1 MMIKVLGSAQDAGVP
16 HVACHC
22 PTCADARRNPGHAR
36 RGPSLGIYDEVD
48 GSAWMM
54 DASPH
59 FDLQLEMLW
68 EAVRA
73 VRGRDRFPLDGIFL
87 THAHF
92 GHYWGL
98 GFLGKEAASPKGIPV
113 YCTPD
118 MQKFLAQNRPFADLI
133 ARENIIVHPV
143 EHGVDIPVHPQ
154 LTITPYKVEHR
165 KDFTDTVGYILKGS
179 RQKVL
184 YIPDMD
190 DVTPDI
196 AELVG
201 LVDVALI
208 DGCFYSG
215 SELPGRDIRE
225 VPHPLIPQTM
235 DILQDKVHDTEIVF
249 THFNHSNHAI
259 HPDSEEG
266 KLVVARGF
274 GLAADG
280 DEFAL

>member
-22 PTCADARRNPGHAR
+22 ATCMDARRNPQHAR
-36 RGPSLGIYDEVD
+36 RGPAIGIYDEV
-48 GSAWMM
+48 GGGTWMI
-54 DASPH
+54 DASPD
-59 FDLQLEMLW
+59 FDVQLEMLW
-68 EAVRA
+68 ESVRE
-73 VRGRDRFPLDGIFL
+73 VRPRNRFPLDGLFL

-98 GFLGKEAASPKGIPV
+98 GFLGKEACSPKGLPV

-133 ARENIIVHPV
+133 ARENILIYPV
-143 EHGVDIPVHPQ
+143 EHGVDVPVHPE

-165 KDFTDTVGYILKGS
+165 RDFTDTVAYILKGS
-179 RQKVL
+179 RQTIL
-184 YIPDMD
+184 YVPDMD

-196 AELVG
+196 AELIG
-201 LVDVALI
+201 RMDVALI

-215 SELPGRDIRE
+215 AELPGRDIRE
-225 VPHPLIPQTM
+225 VPHPLIPDTM
-235 DILQDKVHDTEIVF
+235 DLLQDQVRSTEIVF

-259 HPDSEEG
+259 HPESEEG
-266 KLVVARGF
+266 KKVVARGF